1 MPEFDL
7 LPSKRGKEGEGKAK
21 KGRARRAKAPAK
33 TLLPEDHHYD
43 VRTLLCCSFAGCC
56 WRDGLICS
64 VGRCCIE
71 GAALEGLALAN
82 RTTAA
87 A

>member
-43 VRTLLCCSFAGCC
+43 VSMLPSCCPRQGLLP
-56 WRDGLICS
+56 
-64 VGRCCIE
+64 
-71 GAALEGLALAN
+71 
-82 RTTAA
+82 
-87 A
+87 